1 MRDRCC
7 ASTWDVPK
15 RTANV
20 KFQPEWIIEP
30 NYKEVLGMLYEKWG
44 GTGKGGIIVFFQN
57 VAVTKDKE
65 IAVEMLQIKGG

>member
-1 MRDRCC
+1 M
-7 ASTWDVPK
+7 
-15 RTANV
+15 
-20 KFQPEWIIEP
+20 
-30 NYKEVLGMLYEKWG
+30 G